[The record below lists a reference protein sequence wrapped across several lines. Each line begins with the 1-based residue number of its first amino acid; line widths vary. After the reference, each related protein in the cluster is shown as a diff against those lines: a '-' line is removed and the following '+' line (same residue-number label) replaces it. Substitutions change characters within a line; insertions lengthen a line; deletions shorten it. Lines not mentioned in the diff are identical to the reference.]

1 MNKES
6 VDRFSIALAIEIPY
20 PLLYLWYKIAGL
32 TDAKGNTFDYIDLLN
47 GCITNKCFQVN

>member
-47 GCITNKCFQVN
+47 RCITNKCFQVS